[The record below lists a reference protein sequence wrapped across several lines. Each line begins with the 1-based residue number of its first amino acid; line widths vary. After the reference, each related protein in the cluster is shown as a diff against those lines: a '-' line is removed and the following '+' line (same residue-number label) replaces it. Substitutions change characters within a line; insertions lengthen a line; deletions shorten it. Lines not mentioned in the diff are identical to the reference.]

1 MNGIHDMGGMH
12 GMGPIER
19 EENEPVFHARWE
31 SRIFALRRAMRPWPK
46 YNGKANRYHIEL
58 IPPEEQLRLSYHA
71 KFVVSVSELL
81 VESGFATTEE
91 ILKGKPA
98 RRSPKLVPP
107 LKAEQVP
114 AFLAKGSSSRR
125 AVAVEPL
132 FKTGQSVRARNINP
146 IGHTRL
152 PRYAR
157 GKKGTVDRDHGVFIF
172 PDSNVAGLGEKPQHV
187 YSVRF
192 LARELWGEQAS
203 PRDFVYIDLW
213 DDYLEPA

>member
-19 EENEPVFHARWE
+19 EKNEPVFHARWE

-91 ILKGKPA
+91 ILQGKPA

-132 FKTGQSVRARNINP
+132 FKTGQSVRARNIT
-146 IGHTRL
+146 I
-152 PRYAR
+152 A
-157 GKKGTVDRDHGVFIF
+157 
-172 PDSNVAGLGEKPQHV
+172 
-187 YSVRF
+187 
-192 LARELWGEQAS
+192 
-203 PRDFVYIDLW
+203 
-213 DDYLEPA
+213 